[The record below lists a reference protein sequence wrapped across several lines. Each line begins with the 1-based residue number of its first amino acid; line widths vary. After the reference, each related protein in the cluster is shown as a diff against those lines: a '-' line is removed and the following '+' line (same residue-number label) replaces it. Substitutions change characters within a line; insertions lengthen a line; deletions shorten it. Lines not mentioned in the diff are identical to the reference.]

1 MRPPLVKSLLKAM
14 IAILLTMIVLEVTKT
29 YIFPK
34 ITILG
39 SYIIT
44 ITFSTLTGTVVSGYV
59 LLKYEK
65 LNQNLGNHILERE
78 RLASELQNLN
88 EVLELK
94 VQERSRQL
102 LAAQDELARN
112 DKLAVLGQVA
122 GSVGHELRNPLGV
135 MNNAVYFLQTVL
147 SDADETTKEYLG
159 IIKEEIAVSD
169 RIVGDLLDS
178 VRIKPPHPEAVGVG
192 DLIGHVLRKCTIPEN
207 VTIVQEIPD
216 GLPPLKA
223 DPLQIHQVLR
233 NLVSNAL
240 DAMPDGGTLE
250 FRAERAVP
258 DAIMLK
264 VRDTGVGMTS
274 EQLGKLF
281 QPLFTT
287 KARGIGLGLVVVKN
301 LTQANGGEIEVKS
314 EAGKGTTF
322 FITLPCA
329 GPQVETAGE
338 QEA

>member
-1 MRPPLVKSLLKAM
+1 MR
-14 IAILLTMIVLEVTKT
+14 
-29 YIFPK
+29 
-34 ITILG
+34 
-39 SYIIT
+39 
-44 ITFSTLTGTVVSGYV
+44 
-59 LLKYEK
+59 
-65 LNQNLGNHILERE
+65 
-78 RLASELQNLN
+78 
-88 EVLELK
+88 
-94 VQERSRQL
+94 
-102 LAAQDELARN
+102 
-112 DKLAVLGQVA
+112 
-122 GSVGHELRNPLGV
+122 
-135 MNNAVYFLQTVL
+135 
-147 SDADETTKEYLG
+147 
-159 IIKEEIAVSD
+159 
-169 RIVGDLLDS
+169 
-178 VRIKPPHPEAVGVG
+178 
-192 DLIGHVLRKCTIPEN
+192 
-207 VTIVQEIPD
+207 
-216 GLPPLKA
+216 
-223 DPLQIHQVLR
+223 
-233 NLVSNAL
+233 L